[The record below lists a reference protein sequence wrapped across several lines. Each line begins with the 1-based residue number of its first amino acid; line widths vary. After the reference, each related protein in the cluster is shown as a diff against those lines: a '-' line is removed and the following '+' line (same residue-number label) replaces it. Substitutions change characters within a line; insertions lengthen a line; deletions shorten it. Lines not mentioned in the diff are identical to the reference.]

1 MENIKLDTKI
11 RTDAGKGAA
20 RKLRAAGEVPAI
32 LYGQKEEPLSL
43 SVDESTF
50 KTVVLSRAD
59 SSIIDLNIEGGKIEG
74 PLNAIVRDVQRHP
87 ATGKLL
93 HIDFQR
99 IRLDQKIRVEVSVT
113 VTGEPKGVKV
123 QGGILEHGTR
133 SLTVLCLPAAIPETI
148 QFDVSGLMIGDSI
161 QLKEVISGY
170 PGVEF
175 QDDEDITLAHVVP
188 PTVEAEREV
197 DEEAA
202 AEGEPELVAKDKD
215 GEEAGKEEDSG
226 KGKSS

>member
-20 RKLRAAGEVPAI
+20 RKLRGDGAVPAV
-32 LYGQKEEPLSL
+32 LYGQKEDPMNL
-43 SVDESTF
+43 SVDESEF
-50 KTVVLSRAD
+50 RTVVLTRAD
-59 SSIIDLNIEGGKIEG
+59 SSIIDLNVQGGAIQG
-74 PLNAIVRDVQRHP
+74 PVNAIVRDVQRHP

-99 IRLDQKIRVEVSVT
+99 IRLDEKIRVEVSVT
-113 VTGEPKGVKV
+113 VVGEPKGVKE

-133 SLTVLCLPAAIPETI
+133 SLTVLCLPATIPETI
-148 QFDVSGLMIGDSI
+148 QFDVSELLIGDAI
-161 QLKEVISGY
+161 HLKEVIPGY

-175 QDDEDITLAHVVP
+175 LDDEEITLAHVVP
-188 PTVEAEREV
+188 PTVEAEPEV
-197 DEEAA
+197 DEEAE
-202 AEGEPELVAKDKD
+202 AEGEPELVAKDKESG
-215 GEEAGKEEDSG
+215 GEGKEEDSG